1 MTKEEFA
8 KKYSQPINTPYDDE
22 EAENEVLSD
31 LNSII
36 RDELIEFCRDK
47 IPAEWIGD
55 EVVLVEQYLNEQR

>member
-22 EAENEVLSD
+22 EAESEVLSD
-31 LNSII
+31 FNSVL
-36 RDELIEFCRDK
+36 RDELIKFCQAK